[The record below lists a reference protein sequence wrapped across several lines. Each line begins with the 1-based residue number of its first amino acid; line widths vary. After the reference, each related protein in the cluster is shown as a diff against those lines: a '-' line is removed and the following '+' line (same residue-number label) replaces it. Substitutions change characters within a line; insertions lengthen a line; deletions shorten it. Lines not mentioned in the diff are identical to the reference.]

1 MLNKL
6 EDVQP
11 ASAPVPGPERQGEID
26 ATIHSKIR
34 AELDKLRKQEAD
46 VQKQIEL
53 ALEKENIER
62 LGKQWFGSD
71 KGQSSA
77 HLEQELSALRAKIG
91 KYAELPTAASFAG
104 LQEARDAVVK
114 CYRCVSADEA
124 TCRRARSTAGRRP
137 RTSRRPSPLP
147 RRSSSP
153 SGSRHVAREHAVD
166 EGSGCGVVR
175 HSRPPAHRCTPPAS
189 SAAGVRP
196 PPRSRRPLA
205 H

>member
-1 MLNKL
+1 MHADRITRSMLNKL

-26 ATIHSKIR
+26 ATIHNKIR

-62 LGKQWFGSD
+62 LGKQWFGRD

-104 LQEARDAVVK
+104 LQEARDAVIK

-137 RTSRRPSPLP
+137 RTLRRPLPLP
-147 RRSSSP
+147 RRSSWP
-153 SGSRHVAREHAVD
+153 SGSRP
-166 EGSGCGVVR
+166 
-175 HSRPPAHRCTPPAS
+175 HSERAS
-189 SAAGVRP
+189 SG
-196 PPRSRRPLA
+196 
-205 H
+205 